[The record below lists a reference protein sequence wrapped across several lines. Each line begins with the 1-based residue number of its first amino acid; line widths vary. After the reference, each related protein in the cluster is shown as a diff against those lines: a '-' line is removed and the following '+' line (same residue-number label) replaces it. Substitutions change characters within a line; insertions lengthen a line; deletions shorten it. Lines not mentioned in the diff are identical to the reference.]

1 MLSFFTASPPRTA
14 IILAICGFLLN
25 LYPLP
30 LFANVQLIL
39 GNAAYV
45 IAAVILGPRYAVA
58 VALACAAGL
67 YAIWGAEHVFV
78 IFPLE
83 ALVLALAKRR
93 GIYSL
98 YAGVGFWL
106 LIGMPLFYLY
116 GLTLTPLP
124 ASHLPFI
131 AFKQAINGLFYI
143 GLGALLLM
151 MLPALMQNTTS
162 HSKAPVRFSDKL
174 TYSFTLFISLALL
187 VAALLFNQFFI
198 ERQQELIKK
207 NLQDNAVHLSQST
220 FDYLRE
226 HQKAITQGAQW
237 LSMMGDSPEK
247 QQDWLTQFNHGY
259 PAFLTML
266 VANEQGNIVAAS
278 PAARMMDDAIQKGE
292 YSVADRHYFKEA
304 FYNQKPFISPVFLGR
319 GFGSDPI
326 VAISAPVY
334 GKANV
339 RHPSGILE
347 GSLDLN
353 RFVLIDRQ
361 NRHHSEQFLL
371 LTDDNNRVIYASAPL
386 DIPALSEFASAESG
400 REYRT
405 SLQLI
410 NLHDLDNPN
419 PEYIYAEELLP
430 NGWRLLVLSP
440 FAPLMQ
446 LAETQFLRTCILLI
460 ISMVISFYLARLIS
474 RMLTGSL
481 ETIANEFSSPGEQ
494 PKPLPADAP
503 AEVQTLYQSL
513 KASQRQLMSYQLE
526 LEEKVATRTFEL
538 EKANQKLQ
546 ALAERDALTGLYNRR
561 HAVAGF
567 APLQALCE
575 RSGEAI
581 AVVILDLDFFKAIN
595 DNHGHLAG
603 DECLRQVATLL
614 AQSFKRDSDLV
625 ARYGGEEFLLILPMT
640 NALKIEHH
648 LNLFRE
654 RLARHPVSI
663 PGADKPLYMSV
674 SVGALVANASFS
686 DSLETWLKVAD
697 DNLYQAK
704 AGGRNRVICTL
715 INDDTPG
722 REQEQAPEPN

>member
-1 MLSFFTASPPRTA
+1 M
-14 IILAICGFLLN
+14 LAICGFLLN

-58 VALACAAGL
+58 VALVCAAGL
-67 YAIWGAEHVFV
+67 FLIWDTMHVFLL
-78 IFPLE
+78 FPLE

-116 GLTLTPLP
+116 GLTLTTLP
-124 ASHLPFI
+124 TTHLPFI
-131 AFKQAINGLFYI
+131 AVKQAINGLFYI
-143 GLGALLLM
+143 GLGAVLLLM
-151 MLPALMQNTTS
+151 LPAQMQNTGS
-162 HSKAPVRFSDKL
+162 HTKAPVRFSDKL

-198 ERQQELIKK
+198 GRQQMLIKK

-226 HQKAITQGAQW
+226 HQTAIDQGALW
-237 LSMMGDSPEK
+237 LSMMGDEPEK
-247 QQDWLTQFNHGY
+247 QQDWLTQFNKGY

-266 VANEQGNIVAAS
+266 IANDRGNIVAAS

-292 YSVADRHYFKEA
+292 YSVADRHYFQES
-304 FYNQKPFISPVFLGR
+304 FYNQKSFISPVFLGR

-334 GKANV
+334 GQG
-339 RHPSGILE
+339 RSSHPSGILE

-361 NRHHSEQFLL
+361 NRHHSEQYLL
-371 LTDDNNRVIYASAPL
+371 LTDDSNRVIYASAPL
-386 DIPALSEFASAESG
+386 NIPPLSEFASAKSG
-400 REYRT
+400 LEYRT

-410 NLHDLDNPN
+410 NLHDLKNPS

-460 ISMVISFYLARLIS
+460 FSMVVSFYLARLIS

-481 ETIANEFSSPGEQ
+481 ETIANEFSNPSEQ
-494 PKPLPADAP
+494 PLPLPADAP
-503 AEVQTLYQSL
+503 AEVQALYQRL
-513 KASQRQLMSYQLE
+513 KASQRQLMSHQLE
-526 LEEKVATRTFEL
+526 LEEKVAIRTFEL

-561 HAVAGF
+561 HATAGF
-567 APLQALCE
+567 APLQAMCE

-581 AVVILDLDFFKAIN
+581 AVVLLDLDFFKAIN

-603 DECLRQVATLL
+603 DECLRQMANLL
-614 AQSFKRDSDLV
+614 AQNFKRDSDLV

-640 NALKIEHH
+640 NALNIEHH

-654 RLARHPVSI
+654 RLAKHPVDNPS
-663 PGADKPLYMSV
+663 ADEPIHMSV
-674 SVGALVANASFS
+674 SVGAVVANASFS
-686 DSLETWLKVAD
+686 DSLEAWLKVAD

-704 AGGRNRVICTL
+704 AEGRNRVICTL
-715 INDDTPG
+715 INDEIPTP
-722 REQEQAPEPN
+722 EAK